1 VRYDWKPGSIFLSGA
16 GPGLWYHQHFNVS
29 ESSATYLVVGVNRS
43 RRYVTGRWDDMPTD
57 RNTADLSVKQGG
69 IQTEYED
76 ENPDVH
82 AVFEDELKRHGVPC
96 RMKALSPYCTGELG
110 PTQDGEWGDEH

>member
-1 VRYDWKPGSIFLSGA
+1 MMSQPCVMTGNPGSIFLSGA

-43 RRYVTGRWDDMPTD
+43 RRYVSGRWDDMPTD

-82 AVFEDELKRHGVPC
+82 AIV
-96 RMKALSPYCTGELG
+96 
-110 PTQDGEWGDEH
+110 